1 MDDKEIQVIL
11 TPDNEPYLGRTLLFH
26 FDQLICSAMEQ
37 NSIVA
42 PTSHKR
48 VLTDEQKMASQ
59 VVAQALSIA
68 LSIRELIR
76 QGYLFGGHVL
86 LRALAERSAILLYL
100 HLYPAEIS
108 KWNRGWE
115 HNEAPSLAKMFKKIQ
130 AKQQPGSP
138 IRGGDLTAPMNSL
151 LHSKPDSAPWNLVQL
166 KGTGFGHAVSKIL
179 DRPELCDEL
188 CANAIPWLVVVQAMM
203 AAYFH
208 DDSVAN
214 AVGGG

>member
-86 LRALAERSAILLYL
+86 LRA
-100 HLYPAEIS
+100 
-108 KWNRGWE
+108 
-115 HNEAPSLAKMFKKIQ
+115 
-130 AKQQPGSP
+130 
-138 IRGGDLTAPMNSL
+138 
-151 LHSKPDSAPWNLVQL
+151 
-166 KGTGFGHAVSKIL
+166 
-179 DRPELCDEL
+179 
-188 CANAIPWLVVVQAMM
+188 
-203 AAYFH
+203 
-208 DDSVAN
+208 
-214 AVGGG
+214 